1 MSEPTSEASRRFTD
15 REVALVLKKASE
27 IEEAQA
33 RDGARGLSLEDL
45 QEIAR
50 EVGISAES
58 VEAAVSFAPAP
69 LVRQAVHAVEG
80 ELGREALARLI
91 GVVDE
96 RVSGAGSVAEA
107 LGTVRWT
114 GRSRFKST
122 QVSLTPRAGERM
134 IQVVEKT
141 EPHLASVIQIV
152 PGAWGGIIGLAVASP
167 LGLGGLGIAAAVVGG
182 VAVGVTAGRL
192 AWARVSEGS
201 RARGAPRRG
210 ARADSARH
218 GHTGPRTRGSPSDP
232 LDSRH
237 AQASARARR
246 RPLRS
251 VRHRA

>member
-1 MSEPTSEASRRFTD
+1 MSEPNSEESRRFTD

-27 IEEAQA
+27 IDEAQA
-33 RDGARGLSLEDL
+33 RDGARGLSLKDL

-58 VEAAVSFAPAP
+58 VDRAVRSLERGRGSAGSFAAAP

-114 GRSRFKST
+114 GRNRFKST
-122 QVSLTPRAGERM
+122 QVSVTPRAGETM

-141 EPHLASVIQIV
+141 EPHLASVLQIV

-167 LGLGGLGIAAAVVGG
+167 LGLGGLGIAAVVAGG
-182 VAVGVTAGRL
+182 VAVGFTAGRL

-201 RARGAPRRG
+201 RARVERLAAELAQT
-210 ARADSARH
+210 ARDSD
-218 GHTGPRTRGSPSDP
+218 TRDP
-232 LDSRH
+232 GRE
-237 AQASARARR
+237 A
-246 RPLRS
+246 
-251 VRHRA
+251 VR